1 MHMSRTASRAG
12 DKYSRGLKISGRI
25 ASVSRTADVKHRRK
39 SLSIFILQMFVF
51 VAANCNCSISIPIAL
66 CMLPPNLFIVSTKS
80 DGTDDAPCRTNGV
93 VEISFCIFSNMSNRN
108 FSSAD
113 FRLYAPCDVP
123 MATASESVPVSST
136 NFFAISG
143 SVYSDSVD
151 LVVSSSIPDKMPN
164 SDSTDTSR
172 ACAYRTLFAVAV
184 VLSSMSRLLKSN
196 MTLEKPMFIA
206 CMHDS
211 TDDP

>member
-1 MHMSRTASRAG
+1 MSE
-12 DKYSRGLKISGRI
+12 I
-25 ASVSRTADVKHRRK
+25 
-39 SLSIFILQMFVF
+39 
-51 VAANCNCSISIPIAL
+51 NC
-66 CMLPPNLFIVSTKS
+66 
-80 DGTDDAPCRTNGV
+80 
-93 VEISFCIFSNMSNRN
+93 
-108 FSSAD
+108 
-113 FRLYAPCDVP
+113 
-123 MATASESVPVSST
+123 
-136 NFFAISG
+136 FAIVG

-172 ACAYRTLFAVAV
+172 ACAYRTIFAVAV

-196 MTLEKPMFIA
+196 MTLENPMFIA